1 MSDRIEIGDLSI
13 HSALY
18 SLIETE
24 IAPGTGIEPQVFW
37 KSLGEIVKD
46 LTPLNMAL
54 LEKRDQLQAQIDQW
68 HEDNKGASLPNNAYV
83 EFLRSIDYL
92 IPEGEDFQV
101 ESTQIDSEI
110 ASIAGPQLVVPVNN
124 SRYALN
130 ATNARWG
137 SLYDA
142 YYGTNVIPQTDGL
155 EAGGPFN
162 RHRGIAVIE
171 KCKTFLDSIFPLMAG
186 SWKSVTQLA
195 LQDNQLSA
203 SLEDGTKTP
212 LKDSSQL
219 VGTNSEME
227 VLIDVCLIHHGL
239 HIILQIDPNHP
250 IGMESKAGIKDMILE
265 SAITTI
271 QDFEDSVTAVD
282 AEDKVIVYRNW
293 AGIMK
298 GTLEASF
305 NKGDRVVS
313 RALNED
319 KQFTSPDGQIV
330 TLKGRSLLLA
340 RNVGI
345 HMFTDAVLTRDGN
358 EIPEGMLDAMVSA
371 LAAIHDLKGLSKL
384 SNSNEGSVYIV
395 KPKQHGPEEVAFTV
409 RLFGQVEAALGLK
422 ENTLKMGIMD
432 EERRTSINLKAC
444 IREAKNRIVFI
455 NTGFLDR
462 TGDEI
467 HTSMKAGPVIP
478 KMEIKHTPWIL
489 AYEDWNVDI
498 GIETRLPGKGQIGK
512 GMWTAPDDLK
522 TMMDTKQAHPQAGA
536 NTAWVPSPTAAT
548 LHALHYHAV
557 NVFKVQGE
565 LASRPRAD
573 INALLTPPL
582 LDRELSTDEIQSD
595 LDNNAQGILGYVV
608 RWINQGVG
616 CSKVP
621 DIHDVGLM
629 EDRATLRISSQHIA
643 NWLHHGLV
651 NRDQITK
658 TFERMAAVVDQQNA
672 GDPGY
677 RAMAPHFDSS
687 IAFQAALDLVFE
699 GVEEANGYTEP
710 VLTKRRREAKSS

>member
-1 MSDRIEIGDLSI
+1 
-13 HSALY
+13 
-18 SLIETE
+18 
-24 IAPGTGIEPQVFW
+24 
-37 KSLGEIVKD
+37 
-46 LTPLNMAL
+46 
-54 LEKRDQLQAQIDQW
+54 
-68 HEDNKGASLPNNAYV
+68 
-83 EFLRSIDYL
+83 
-92 IPEGEDFQV
+92 
-101 ESTQIDSEI
+101 
-110 ASIAGPQLVVPVNN
+110 
-124 SRYALN
+124 
-130 ATNARWG
+130 
-137 SLYDA
+137 
-142 YYGTNVIPQTDGL
+142 
-155 EAGGPFN
+155 
-162 RHRGIAVIE
+162 
-171 KCKTFLDSIFPLMAG
+171 
-186 SWKSVTQLA
+186 
-195 LQDNQLSA
+195 
-203 SLEDGTKTP
+203 
-212 LKDSSQL
+212 
-219 VGTNSEME
+219 
-227 VLIDVCLIHHGL
+227 
-239 HIILQIDPNHP
+239 
-250 IGMESKAGIKDMILE
+250 
-265 SAITTI
+265 
-271 QDFEDSVTAVD
+271 
-282 AEDKVIVYRNW
+282 
-293 AGIMK
+293 
-298 GTLEASF
+298 
-305 NKGDRVVS
+305 
-313 RALNED
+313 
-319 KQFTSPDGQIV
+319 
-330 TLKGRSLLLA
+330 
-340 RNVGI
+340 
-345 HMFTDAVLTRDGN
+345 
-358 EIPEGMLDAMVSA
+358 
-371 LAAIHDLKGLSKL
+371 
-384 SNSNEGSVYIV
+384 
-395 KPKQHGPEEVAFTV
+395 
-409 RLFGQVEAALGLK
+409 
-422 ENTLKMGIMD
+422 MGIMD

-498 GIETRLPGKGQIGK
+498 GIETGLPGKGQIGK

-595 LDNNAQGILGYVV
+595 LDNNVQGILGYVV

-677 RAMAPHFDSS
+677 RAMAPHYDSS